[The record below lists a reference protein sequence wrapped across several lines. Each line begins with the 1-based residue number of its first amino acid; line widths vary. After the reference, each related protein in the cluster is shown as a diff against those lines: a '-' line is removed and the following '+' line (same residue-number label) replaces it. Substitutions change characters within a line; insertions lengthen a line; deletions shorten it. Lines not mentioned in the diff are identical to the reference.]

1 MTGKWRPLVNTP
13 VSVLTGSQNTVTLD
27 TYRAV
32 IWNLKRCTC
41 INGET
46 LWVLSLI

>member
-32 IWNLKRCTC
+32 TGIWR
-41 INGET
+41 GAHA
-46 LWVLSLI
+46 